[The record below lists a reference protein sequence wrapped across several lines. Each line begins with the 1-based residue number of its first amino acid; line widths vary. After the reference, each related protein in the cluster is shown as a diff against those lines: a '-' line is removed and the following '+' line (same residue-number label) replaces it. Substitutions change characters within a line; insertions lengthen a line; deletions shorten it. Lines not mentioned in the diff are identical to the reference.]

1 MRSRPSG
8 WRRQWTSAG
17 RRRLTPHG
25 CAAPAHL
32 RLREFLGR
40 AITGAGTVADRLYD
54 RPGAA
59 AFAGVARAEFTDD
72 IWQELPRGEGTPAI
86 TIPVLMPGIAYTET
100 PVLVADDIIAI
111 EPISGRWASLADLH
125 NGMLGTVPSDSSV
138 SVRLCGKPLN
148 WLAADG
154 STAAGLGAWPPA
166 ICILDSGA
174 DAVEELLLERA
185 LILDDREHAD
195 EIDRRRQAIR
205 NRIIAR
211 MPAGGDLYI
220 AGA

>member
-1 MRSRPSG
+1 
-8 WRRQWTSAG
+8 
-17 RRRLTPHG
+17 
-25 CAAPAHL
+25 
-32 RLREFLGR
+32 
-40 AITGAGTVADRLYD
+40 VAVD
-54 RPGAA
+54 
-59 AFAGVARAEFTDD
+59 V
-72 IWQELPRGEGTPAI
+72 
-86 TIPVLMPGIAYTET
+86 IA
-100 PVLVADDIIAI
+100 V

-125 NGMLGTVPSDSSV
+125 NGMLGTVPSDNSV
-138 SVRLCGKPLN
+138 SVRLCGKPLD

-195 EIDRRRQAIR
+195 EIDRCQAIR

-211 MPAGGDLYI
+211 MPAGGDPTSQAHRDMDMIESAGKPILSRSPPDSNGAGAPVVARELHAVNASCSRWRFRRAKCAACADLAAQGPNDGLQSPRRRQDPSI
-220 AGA
+220 AGHRLCCRWKFLH